1 MHAIDITIAANAG
14 MLFVFDC
21 ESGMWDSGEG
31 PMRIKYVELRYIV
44 LVPCA
49 RVILFWS
56 WVSSW
61 VSFSVP
67 HINNFETNVY

>member
-21 ESGMWDSGEG
+21 ESGMWDSGEANAHKV
-31 PMRIKYVELRYIV
+31 RSVKVLYIIV

-49 RVILFWS
+49 RVILFWGLGL
-56 WVSSW
+56 
-61 VSFSVP
+61 FSGLFFGTP
-67 HINNFETNVY
+67 H